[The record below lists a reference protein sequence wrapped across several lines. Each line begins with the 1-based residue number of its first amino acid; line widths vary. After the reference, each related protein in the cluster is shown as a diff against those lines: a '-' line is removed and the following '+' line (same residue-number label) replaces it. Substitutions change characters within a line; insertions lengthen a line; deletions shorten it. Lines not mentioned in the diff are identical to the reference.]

1 MKTLS
6 KGKNEKLK
14 KVAES
19 WLLYKKYNIKDSTY
33 YRYKYIINKYIIPE
47 FDERK
52 ISFFEDY
59 DFNIFVDKLAQ
70 NLSTKTIKDII
81 IVLKSILKY
90 AERKYNCDFKIDLI
104 AMPKNELLETQILSK
119 KEKNKLEKQ
128 CIKNGTYR
136 DIGIL
141 ICLNTG
147 IRIGEI
153 CALSW
158 KNINLEKN
166 LLIINKTMQRIYK
179 DKNSTEI
186 SIDSPKSRKSIRK
199 IPISQKLQV
208 ILKQIKN
215 ENNFCKDEFFLTGSC
230 EKFIEPRNYQY
241 MYKKL
246 LNTCHIK
253 EYNFHVLRH
262 TFATE
267 CIEIGMDIKSL
278 SEILGHASVDITL
291 NRYVH
296 SSFNTKKKFLEK
308 L

>member
-186 SIDSPKSRKSIRK
+186 SIDSPKSRKST
-199 IPISQKLQV
+199 SN
-208 ILKQIKN
+208 IKTN
-215 ENNFCKDEFFLTGSC
+215 
-230 EKFIEPRNYQY
+230 
-241 MYKKL
+241 
-246 LNTCHIK
+246 
-253 EYNFHVLRH
+253 
-262 TFATE
+262 
-267 CIEIGMDIKSL
+267 
-278 SEILGHASVDITL
+278 
-291 NRYVH
+291 
-296 SSFNTKKKFLEK
+296 
-308 L
+308 